1 MSNDFLNV
9 KRVQIDEIDTK
20 LVALLLKRFEITDE
34 IGRYKLKNE
43 LPILNKSRERE
54 LLESIKAQLRNKID
68 TESIIE
74 IYKEILKQ
82 SKKRQRMH

>member
-20 LVALLLKRFEITDE
+20 LVTLLLKRFEITDE
-34 IGRYKLKNE
+34 IGRYKLKNK

-82 SKKRQRMH
+82 SKKRQRVC